1 MGGDRITIPAFL
13 DTTGFQKG
21 SQQLTNAVKSMGNS
35 VKRISSQI
43 SRTFNAMTS
52 PIKRMVPM
60 LLGVGSA
67 YSIISRAVS
76 TFMSQNMRL
85 QAQMTAIWTALGN
98 LLAPIIT
105 QIISWISTAVSYFIK
120 FLNLIGVTS
129 KTASQLSKKA
139 QGSAGALQRTIA
151 GFDELNVLTRPTGYQ
166 GTLEDKDLPAWLEK
180 LTELLKNKLWDEAAD
195 LIIAKF
201 DSIIN
206 TFKSKAYEF
215 GEKCS
220 EYLYGALHIIG
231 RVIDEVDWAGIGEGL
246 ANFINGLVSDERISG
261 EDLGK
266 ILVGKFTMAFK
277 ILTGFL
283 ETLDF
288 GRIGEIFSGVVKGAL
303 NSLNKAIVEADFEK
317 IGRNIR
323 AFFENID
330 WAGVATSLGNLLKNA
345 WDAAVELLKGFIMG
359 SGDSS
364 SGLGEDAA
372 ENISKAIL
380 IALGLGTILTK
391 TGLAAKISSLIKKL
405 TKVGSGTE
413 KLNNTANVLKP
424 KLKQLASNL
433 AWGIVILA
441 EIAVSASII
450 IASIWA
456 IGELLQEAVEAWQ
469 PVIDNGETAEA
480 AIEKGSIIIAAAA
493 IASGLLG
500 SLGGGGLAAKMG
512 IGIGI
517 LAEIGVAA
525 ALFVAEIWAIG
536 ELLQQVLEAWQ
547 PVLANGETVQTAI
560 VQGSILLG
568 VVAAAAAALG
578 AITLVTGGGLAAAIA
593 IGAAVLYEV
602 AEATKLFI
610 EELTDVAKKLADEL
624 APELEDLN
632 EELPSLN
639 TNMKNFKDY
648 MEKFA
653 GYVVSYTKSE
663 TITALC
669 QLGSTIRNW
678 LLGDPIENMKDE
690 IDDVYDDIV
699 PLREKLELVNPEL
712 AKTVGYMKSY
722 SSYKSQIEALFNSAS
737 SDSGEG
743 VVATLV
749 SKWGDAVKS
758 WFMSEPLEEM
768 KDEADAIY
776 EDVVPLREKLELV
789 NPELKT
795 TVQLLTEYSSFKS
808 QIEALLSA
816 GSSDGTSTGGST
828 LAESMFVNMKTMGEK
843 LVAGLV
849 EGIQSKASEFSN
861 AAKTLANKFETSLS
875 DGMDKVIQKFSR
887 MADTVTTSMSQVQST
902 LSSSYAEMSSSTG
915 SFLSSV
921 YSSIGNAFTSI
932 ARNSYVWGA
941 DMIVNF
947 TNGLASQ
954 VSNLYSACCTV
965 AQSIRNI
972 LGFSEPKEG
981 PLSDFHTYAPDMID
995 LFTKGI
1001 LDNKDKALEATSEL
1015 AEGISSCIQDGD
1027 YSFGTLG
1034 VSNMGDFM
1042 DGFADKVV
1050 NGFSD
1055 MVTRMQQIADQV
1067 VFSMPTVAGGGFL
1080 PYNVSS
1086 GSSSSSSSEENSQI
1100 LLAIEQMQDT
1110 ITRFESAVDNMQ
1122 WVIKFG
1128 NVRGVVEEI
1137 TKVQKQM
1144 ERAKGGI

>member
-21 SQQLTNAVKSMGNS
+21 TQQLTNAVKSMGNS

-43 SRTFNAMTS
+43 TRTFNSMTN
-52 PIKRMVPM
+52 PIKRMAPL

-67 YSIISRAVS
+67 YGIISKAVS
-76 TFMSQNMRL
+76 TFMSQNLRL

-151 GFDELNVLTRPTGYQ
+151 GFDELNVLQKPSGYQ
-166 GTLEDKDLPAWLEK
+166 GRLEDKDLPAWLEK

-201 DSIIN
+201 DNIIN
-206 TFKSKAYEF
+206 TFKSKTYEL
-215 GEKCS
+215 GKKCS

-266 ILVGKFTMAFK
+266 ILVGKFTIAFK

-283 ETLDF
+283 ETLDL
-288 GRIGEIFSGVVKGAL
+288 GRIGEILSGVVKGAI
-303 NSLNKAIVEADFEK
+303 NSLNKAIVNADFEK

-323 AFFENID
+323 AFFDNID

-345 WDAAVELLKGFIMG
+345 WNSAVELLKSFIMG
-359 SGDSS
+359 SGDGS

-380 IALGLGTILTK
+380 IALGLGTLLTK
-391 TGLAAKISSLIKKL
+391 TGIASKIASLVKKL
-405 TKVGSGTE
+405 TKVSNGTDE
-413 KLNNTANVLKP
+413 LNNGANVLKP
-424 KLKQLASNL
+424 KLKQLAANL

-441 EIAVSASII
+441 EIAASAAIVV
-450 IASIWA
+450 ASIWA
-456 IGELLQEAVEAWQ
+456 IGELMQEAVEAWQ
-469 PVIDNGETAEA
+469 PVLDNGETAQTA
-480 AIEKGSIIIAAAA
+480 FIQGGIILAGVAVAC
-493 IASGLLG
+493 GLLG
-500 SLGGGGLAAKMG
+500 ALGGGGLAAS
-512 IGIGI
+512 IGIGAAI
-517 LAEIGVAA
+517 LLEMGVAA
-525 ALFVAEIWAIG
+525 ALFIAEIWVIG
-536 ELLQQVLEAWQ
+536 ELLQEVLEAWK
-547 PVLANGETVQTAI
+547 PVLEEGETVQDAI
-560 VQGSILLG
+560 IQGTILLAAIAGAAGLLG
-568 VVAAAAAALG
+568 VATTA
-578 AITLVTGGGLAAAIA
+578 TGGGLAIA
-593 IGAAVLYEV
+593 IGLGTAMLVGIS
-602 AEATKLFI
+602 EATKLFI
-610 EELTDVAKKLADEL
+610 DELTDVADKLANQL
-624 APELEDLN
+624 APKLEELN
-632 EELPSLN
+632 GVLPSLN
-639 TNMKNFKDY
+639 TNMENFTDY
-648 MEKFA
+648 MEEFA
-653 GYVVSYTKSE
+653 EDVVSYTKSASVTTFSE
-663 TITALC
+663 I
-669 QLGSTIRNW
+669 GNSVKKW
-678 LLGDPIENMKDE
+678 LFGDPIEKMKDE
-690 IDDVYDDIV
+690 ASDVYDEVV
-699 PLREKLELVNPEL
+699 PLNEKLELVNPEL
-712 AKTVGYMKSY
+712 EKA
-722 SSYKSQIEALFNSAS
+722 IE
-737 SDSGEG
+737 
-743 VVATLV
+743 
-749 SKWGDAVKS
+749 
-758 WFMSEPLEEM
+758 
-768 KDEADAIY
+768 
-776 EDVVPLREKLELV
+776 
-789 NPELKT
+789 
-795 TVQLLTEYSSFKS
+795 LLTDYTSFRS
-808 QIEALLSA
+808 QLEALLST
-816 GSSDGTSTGGST
+816 GSSGTSGSA
-828 LAESMFVNMKTMGEK
+828 LSESMKTNMKTMGQN
-843 LVAGLV
+843 LVAGLI
-849 EGIQSKASEFSN
+849 EGIQEKTSDFSS
-861 AAKTLANKFETSLS
+861 AAKTLMNKFETSLS
-875 DGMDKVIQKFSR
+875 DGMDKVVQKFSR

-902 LSSSYAEMSSSTG
+902 LSSSYAEMSASTG
-915 SFLSSV
+915 SFLTSV
-921 YSSIGNAFTSI
+921 YSSMGNTFVSI
-932 ARNSYVWGA
+932 AQNAYVWGS

-947 TNGLASQ
+947 ANGLISQ
-954 VSNLYSACCTV
+954 VQQLYSVCCTV

-1015 AEGISSCIQDGD
+1015 ADGISSCIQDGD
-1027 YSFGTLG
+1027 YSFGSLG
-1034 VSNMGDFM
+1034 AGDMGDFM

-1086 GSSSSSSSEENSQI
+1086 GSSSGSSSEENSRI

-1137 TKVQKQM
+1137 TKVQKQI
-1144 ERAKGGI
+1144 ERAKGAM

>member
-21 SQQLTNAVKSMGNS
+21 TQQLTNAVKSMGNS
-35 VKRISSQI
+35 VKRISAQI
-43 SRTFNAMTS
+43 SRTFNGMMS
-52 PIKRMVPM
+52 PIRKLMP
-60 LLGVGSA
+60 LLVGVGSA
-67 YSIISRAVS
+67 YGVISKAVG
-76 TFMSQNMRL
+76 TFMSQNLML
-85 QAQMTAIWTALGN
+85 QAQMTAVWTALGN
-98 LLAPIIT
+98 LLGPIIT
-105 QIISWISTAVSYFIK
+105 QIVSWISTAVSYFIS
-120 FLNLIGVTS
+120 FLNILGLTS
-129 KTASQLSKKA
+129 KTASQLSKQSQQSA
-139 QGSAGALQRTIA
+139 QALQKTIA
-151 GFDELNVLTRPTGYQ
+151 GFDELNVLQRAYTA
-166 GTLEDKDLPAWLEK
+166 TLQDKELPDWLKE
-180 LTELLKNKLWDEAAD
+180 LVELLKNKLWDEAAN
-195 LIIAKF
+195 LIIDKM
-201 DSIIN
+201 DKLIN
-206 TFKSKAYEF
+206 TFKSKTYEL

-220 EYLYGALHIIG
+220 EYLYAALHIIG

-266 ILVGKFTMAFK
+266 ILVGKFTVAFK

-317 IGRNIR
+317 IGQNIR

-359 SGDSS
+359 NGDSS

-413 KLNNTANVLKP
+413 QLNNNVNMLKP

-441 EIAVSASII
+441 EIAASAAII

-469 PVIDNGETAEA
+469 PVIDNGETAQT
-480 AIEKGSIIIAAAA
+480 AIVDGTTILVVVATVA
-493 IASGLLG
+493 GLLG
-500 SLGGGGLAAKMG
+500 TMGGGGLAAS
-512 IGIGI
+512 IGIGAAI
-517 LAEIGVAA
+517 LLEMGVAA
-525 ALFVAEIWAIG
+525 ALFIAEIWAIG

-547 PVLANGETVQTAI
+547 PVLDNGETVQTAI
-560 VQGSILLG
+560 EQGTILLCG
-568 VVAAAAAALG
+568 VAMVTAALG
-578 AITLVTGGGLAAAIA
+578 VATTASGFALPAAIA
-593 IGAAVLYEV
+593 LGTGVLLEI

-610 EELTDVAKKLADEL
+610 DELTDVAEKLADEL

-632 EELPSLN
+632 AVLPSLN
-639 TNMKNFKDY
+639 TNMENFTDY
-648 MEKFA
+648 MEEFA
-653 GYVVSYTKSE
+653 GDVVSYTKST
-663 TITALC
+663 TITAFSE
-669 QLGSTIRNW
+669 LGNTIKKW
-678 LLGDPIENMKDE
+678 LFGDPIEKMKDE
-690 IDDVYDDIV
+690 ASDVYDEVV
-699 PLREKLELVNPEL
+699 PLNEKLELVNPEL
-712 AKTVGYMKSY
+712 EK
-722 SSYKSQIEALFNSAS
+722 
-737 SDSGEG
+737 
-743 VVATLV
+743 
-749 SKWGDAVKS
+749 
-758 WFMSEPLEEM
+758 
-768 KDEADAIY
+768 AIG
-776 EDVVPLREKLELV
+776 
-789 NPELKT
+789 
-795 TVQLLTEYSSFKS
+795 LLTDYQSFKS
-808 QIEALLSA
+808 QLEALLSA
-816 GSSDGTSTGGST
+816 GGTGGAGGST
-828 LAESMFVNMKTMGEK
+828 LADSMLVNMKTMGQN

-849 EGIQSKASEFSN
+849 EGIESKASDFSN

-875 DGMDKVIQKFSR
+875 DGKDKVIQKFSR
-887 MADTVTTSMSQVQST
+887 MADTVSTSMSQVQST

-954 VSNLYSACCTV
+954 VSHLYSACCTV

-1015 AEGISSCIQDGD
+1015 ADGISSCIQEGD
-1027 YSFGTLG
+1027 YSFGSMG
-1034 VSNMGDFM
+1034 MADMGDFM

-1144 ERAKGGI
+1144 ERAKGGA